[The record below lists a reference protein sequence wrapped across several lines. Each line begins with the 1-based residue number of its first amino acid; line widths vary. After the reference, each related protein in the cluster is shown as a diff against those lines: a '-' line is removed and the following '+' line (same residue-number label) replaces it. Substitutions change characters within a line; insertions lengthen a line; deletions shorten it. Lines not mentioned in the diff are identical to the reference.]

1 MQAPLLTLPLPTDG
15 LGLTTDATILNEGG
29 WSGLIQSA
37 AAVLSELEDG
47 TIAWFCPLSTG
58 GESEDAS
65 ALVGLIFTPAPQA
78 YQWDAL
84 PMISAGVQPLP
95 DMAFPALV
103 RSQGHVHRVWLDDAD
118 GPVCLYLHQ
127 DSPESEVENLA
138 VQSIEELHES
148 EHANLPALRL
158 DFEDIDLGPC
168 TTLSGDNPADL
179 NPDEMHIERLKI
191 AFVWQFAY
199 MVVSADDNVD
209 ESEARFMQ
217 QLFPTPLLQSLDLV
231 DELGEFKEPAFTLA
245 KTEALQV
252 LPGALSIPD
261 RVEILRTL
269 QKAAWADGVLLPQ
282 ETRVFRMARQLLEV
296 PRDALD

>member
-1 MQAPLLTLPLPTDG
+1 MIGSNLTYLSYFCREVG
-15 LGLTTDATILNEGG
+15 LGQGLSLKVGLNEKMT
-29 WSGLIQSA
+29 S
-37 AAVLSELEDG
+37 
-47 TIAWFCPLSTG
+47 
-58 GESEDAS
+58 
-65 ALVGLIFTPAPQA
+65 
-78 YQWDAL
+78 
-84 PMISAGVQPLP
+84 
-95 DMAFPALV
+95 
-103 RSQGHVHRVWLDDAD
+103 
-118 GPVCLYLHQ
+118 YL
-127 DSPESEVENLA
+127 
-138 VQSIEELHES
+138 
-148 EHANLPALRL
+148 
-158 DFEDIDLGPC
+158 
-168 TTLSGDNPADL
+168 
-179 NPDEMHIERLKI
+179 K
-191 AFVWQFAY
+191 FAY